1 MSENIIGKRFGRLV
15 VIGEDYNKKTKRYKC
30 VCDCGNISY
39 PTKSSLVR
47 GITKSCGCLQKEV
60 MAKEK
65 YKHGY
70 SYERLYQVWSGM
82 KQRCVNPNHVAY
94 SQYGGRGIKVC
105 DEWMNNYVSFR
116 EFMLT
121 HGYDPEAP
129 FGECTIDRI
138 NNDGDYCP
146 ENCRVISVQ
155 EQQINKGDVFSF
167 MLDGQRMT
175 ISGVALTKEI
185 TRSGIQYRLKKGMS
199 LEDAINTPLR
209 KDKTYEADGQVRTL
223 KEWSGIMGVTVNV
236 IYGRLL
242 THSFQEIYEEWKS
255 SGLKVKENKVKY
267 FTVDG
272 ETHNQTEWGKI
283 LGIPNTTLR
292 YKLKKKTM
300 EEIVREN
307 RKH

>member
-1 MSENIIGKRFGRLV
+1 MDIIGKRFGRLV
-15 VIGEDYNKKTKRYKC
+15 AIDFAYDKGRNKIRC
-30 VCDCGNISY
+30 LCDCGNIAY
-39 PTKSSLVR
+39 PTKTALIK
-47 GITKSCGCLQKEV
+47 GYTKSCGCLQKEV
-60 MAKEK
+60 AANEK
-65 YKHGY
+65 YKHGFAH
-70 SYERLYQVWSGM
+70 ERLYHVWDGM
-82 KQRCVNPNHVAY
+82 KQRCVNPNHIAY
-94 SQYGGRGIKVC
+94 HQYGGRGIKVC
-105 DEWMNNYVSFR
+105 KEWTDNYVVFR

-138 NNDGDYCP
+138 DNDGDYCP

-167 MLDGQRMT
+167 ILDGQRTT
-175 ISGVALTKEI
+175 ISGAARMRGI

-199 LEDAINTPLR
+199 LEEAINTPLR
-209 KDKTYEADGQVRTL
+209 KDKTYEAEGQVHTL
-223 KEWSGIMGVTVNV
+223 KEWSEIMGVTVNV